1 MARVH
6 RCVVLA
12 RQLAA
17 AALRA
22 CSHMADGESAKRI
35 EGEASP
41 RRARQ
46 GRVRWTDGRLCRC
59 GSRPLTVALWLD
71 SQRKQ
76 RPASLRSEDHAE
88 ARMAQMR
95 FDSRTRARVNTFR
108 ALTYKL
114 LVLAAEHV
122 DRSRRMSMRQ
132 GLQALFSYLQ
142 FRCEPAGHGLDRRLY
157 GDAVPIGCRTDPNFF
172 SVYWRRP
179 SQGAHRGPLRG
190 PLPSPNPTGRGKLVR

>member
-6 RCVVLA
+6 HCVVLA

-17 AALRA
+17 AALGA
-22 CSHMADGESAKRI
+22 CSHMADGESANRI

-88 ARMAQMR
+88 ARMAQAR
-95 FDSRTRARVNTFR
+95 FDSRIRARVNTFR

-122 DRSRRMSMRQ
+122 DRSRRMSMLQ
-132 GLQALFSYLQ
+132 GLQALFHTSSFDSNPQ
-142 FRCEPAGHGLDRRLY
+142 AMGSTAGCPATGSRWGAAAAPLHLRAEVVDHRFG
-157 GDAVPIGCRTDPNFF
+157 
-172 SVYWRRP
+172 P
-179 SQGAHRGPLRG
+179 SKAPRGHRGRCVSAAQSVQP
-190 PLPSPNPTGRGKLVR
+190 V

>member
-6 RCVVLA
+6 HCVVLA

-17 AALRA
+17 AALGA

-88 ARMAQMR
+88 ARMAQAR
-95 FDSRTRARVNTFR
+95 FDSRIRARVNTFR

-122 DRSRRMSMRQ
+122 ERSCRMSMRQ
-132 GLQALFSYLQ
+132 GLQAIFHTSS
-142 FRCEPAGHGLDRRLY
+142 FDANSPAMGST
-157 GDAVPIGCRTDPNFF
+157 AGCPATWSR
-172 SVYWRRP
+172 W
-179 SQGAHRGPLRG
+179 GAAAAPLHLRAE
-190 PLPSPNPTGRGKLVR
+190 VVAH